1 MDADLT
7 ASRPPK
13 PRPTSMQLWKPKP
26 AQRNQSASASGK
38 PGAIQVISLS
48 SEISKQPSSFR
59 EALWLDQFV
68 VP

>member
-1 MDADLT
+1 
-7 ASRPPK
+7 
-13 PRPTSMQLWKPKP
+13 MQLWKPKP